1 MPKID
6 KSGIQKEIT
15 KNDIENAIKANKNI
29 KLIVLT
35 SPTYEGIISNI
46 KEIVEVAHSYNIP
59 VLVDEAHGS
68 HLKFIEGMEKYE
80 ALNSGADI
88 VIQSLHK
95 TLPALTQTAILH
107 IQGDLVE
114 EKEVARELSIFETS
128 SPSYIFIASIEEC
141 LDFIEKRRSLFKKY
155 QENINEF
162 YEETKKLKNLKILG
176 NILDKQT
183 IYDFG
188 KIVILTDGTNLT
200 GKELANILRRNY
212 EIEVE
217 MSYTNYVISMTS
229 VCDPKENFKRLQKAL
244 FAIDKKIEN
253 VKEKTQEYK
262 MPKISLPE
270 RKYSIN
276 EALLCKEEEKIN
288 INDAE
293 GQISKEYIWV
303 YPPGIPIIVPGEIIN
318 KNTIQE
324 LKDIMKTG
332 IEIRTTNDE
341 FPNVY
346 IKKENI

>member
-1 MPKID
+1 MPQID

-46 KEIVEVAHSYNIP
+46 KEIVEVAHNYNIP
-59 VLVDEAHGS
+59 VLVDEAHGA
-68 HLKFIEGMEKYE
+68 HLQFMDGMEKFE

-162 YEETKKLKNLKILG
+162 YEETKK
-176 NILDKQT
+176 
-183 IYDFG
+183 
-188 KIVILTDGTNLT
+188 
-200 GKELANILRRNY
+200 
-212 EIEVE
+212 
-217 MSYTNYVISMTS
+217 
-229 VCDPKENFKRLQKAL
+229 
-244 FAIDKKIEN
+244 
-253 VKEKTQEYK
+253 
-262 MPKISLPE
+262 
-270 RKYSIN
+270 
-276 EALLCKEEEKIN
+276 
-288 INDAE
+288 
-293 GQISKEYIWV
+293 
-303 YPPGIPIIVPGEIIN
+303 
-318 KNTIQE
+318 
-324 LKDIMKTG
+324 
-332 IEIRTTNDE
+332 
-341 FPNVY
+341 
-346 IKKENI
+346 